1 MGNSDGELRVEPAVL
16 ASTCEAVS
24 TAADHLLAGL
34 KDLDAEVGQ
43 VLSSWTGTAGGS
55 YGDAWQQWHA
65 GARKV
70 QSALTTIADGLAQAG
85 RGFEANDHAA
95 ATNLRSVDGG

>member
-1 MGNSDGELRVEPAVL
+1 MGNDDGELKVEPAVL

-24 TAADHLLAGL
+24 SAAEHLLAGL
-34 KDLDAEVGQ
+34 KSLDGEVGQ

-55 YGDAWQQWHA
+55 YGEAWRQWHA
-65 GARKV
+65 GAQKV

-85 RGFEANDHAA
+85 RGFEANERAA
-95 ATNLRSVDGG
+95 AESLRSVYGG